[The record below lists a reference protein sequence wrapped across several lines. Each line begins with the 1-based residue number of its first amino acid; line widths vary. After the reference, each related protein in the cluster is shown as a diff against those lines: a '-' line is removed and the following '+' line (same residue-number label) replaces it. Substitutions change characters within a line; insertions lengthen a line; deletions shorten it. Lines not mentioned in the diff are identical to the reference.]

1 MSEAQKTL
9 VLVKPDGVKRRLVGE
24 IISRFESRGL
34 ELVGLKVIQIDEDL
48 AKRHYA
54 AHAEKTFFPGLVE
67 FITSGPVVAM
77 ALEGEFAIDVVRQS
91 MGSTDPLKAFPG
103 TIRGDFGVDIG
114 ENLVHGSD
122 SVEAATHEISIFFKL
137 TELIK

>member
-1 MSEAQKTL
+1 MTETQRTL

-34 ELVGLKVIQIDEDL
+34 ELVGLKVIKIDEDL

-54 AHAEKTFFPGLVE
+54 AHAEKTFFTGLVE

-77 ALEGEFAIDVVRQS
+77 ALEGEFAIEVVRQS

-122 SVEAATHEISIFFKL
+122 SVEAATHEISIFFQP

>member
-1 MSEAQKTL
+1 MTERQRTL

-34 ELVGLKVIQIDEDL
+34 ELVGLKVLQIDEEL

-54 AHAEKTFFPGLVE
+54 AHADKTFFPGLVE

-77 ALEGEFAIDVVRQS
+77 VVEGPFVIDVVRQS

-122 SVEAATHEISIFFKL
+122 SVEAAIHEISIFFKPPEL
-137 TELIK
+137 TG

>member
-1 MSEAQKTL
+1 MTETQRTL

-34 ELVGLKVIQIDEDL
+34 ELVGLKVIKIDEDL

-77 ALEGEFAIDVVRQS
+77 ALEGEFAIEVVRQS

-122 SVEAATHEISIFFKL
+122 SVEAATHEISIFFQP